1 MLEALYDCKT
11 AVINSDLF
19 VFSEYLQNDEYR
31 YCVTKF
37 WNKAKTW
44 TCISQTGKDY
54 KYCSICIFKQNFY
67 VIEGE
72 CRLDYNF

>member
-44 TCISQTGKDY
+44 TCISQTGKD
-54 KYCSICIFKQNFY
+54 
-67 VIEGE
+67 
-72 CRLDYNF
+72 